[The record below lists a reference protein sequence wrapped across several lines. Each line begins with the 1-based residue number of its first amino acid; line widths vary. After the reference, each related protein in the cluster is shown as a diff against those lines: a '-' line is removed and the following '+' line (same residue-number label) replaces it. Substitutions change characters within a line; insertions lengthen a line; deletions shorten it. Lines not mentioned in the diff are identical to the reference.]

1 MLERFGSARTALDAL
16 SGLAKQGGKKS
27 IKIAGKGACEDEIA
41 DVKAMGAT
49 LIAWGEPDYP
59 SLLHHIEDPPPLISV
74 LGHTHLLAKKA
85 VAVVGARNAS
95 INGKK
100 FARQISEELG
110 QGGLMVVSGM
120 ARGID
125 AEAHAGA
132 LESGSVGV
140 LAGGV
145 DIIYPKYIR
154 KKI

>member
-1 MLERFGSARTALDAL
+1 
-16 SGLAKQGGKKS
+16 
-27 IKIAGKGACEDEIA
+27 
-41 DVKAMGAT
+41 
-49 LIAWGEPDYP
+49 
-59 SLLHHIEDPPPLISV
+59 
-74 LGHTHLLAKKA
+74 
-85 VAVVGARNAS
+85 
-95 INGKK
+95 
-100 FARQISEELG
+100 
-110 QGGLMVVSGM
+110 MVVSGM

>member
-1 MLERFGSARTALDAL
+1 M
-16 SGLAKQGGKKS
+16 AKQGGKKS

-100 FARQISEELG
+100 FAAKFLKN
-110 QGGLMVVSGM
+110 L
-120 ARGID
+120 ARV
-125 AEAHAGA
+125 A
-132 LESGSVGV
+132 
-140 LAGGV
+140 
-145 DIIYPKYIR
+145 
-154 KKI
+154 

>member
-1 MLERFGSARTALDAL
+1 LLEHFGSARTALDAL

-59 SLLHHIEDPPPLISV
+59 SLLYHIEDPPPLISV

-95 INGKK
+95 INSKK
-100 FARQISEELG
+100 FARKISEELG

>member
-1 MLERFGSARTALDAL
+1 LLEHFGSARTALDAL

-59 SLLHHIEDPPPLISV
+59 SLLYHIEDPPPLISV
-74 LGHTHLLAKKA
+74 LGHTHLLA
-85 VAVVGARNAS
+85 
-95 INGKK
+95 INSKK